1 MGLHP
6 NTNKGRQQD
15 VHVNLLTPLRGSFFY
30 RDTTMTEIPPHEQ
43 EATIVMDGSTMAET
57 MRRMAREIVYYNEL
71 LDDLAL
77 LGILRRG
84 RPLADRFADLI
95 HDMTGTRPPVGSLA
109 TTLYRDDF
117 RAGLSTS
124 SSKGT
129 THFDFNVDGKTILLV
144 DDVLAA
150 GRTIRAAM
158 DEVMDY
164 GRPRRIQLA
173 CLVDRGGRE
182 LPIQADYLGHSMAT
196 EANEWVT
203 ARLQEIDGEDAVLLT
218 RRDVDEE
225 GA

>member
-1 MGLHP
+1 MSGP
-6 NTNKGRQQD
+6 PMN
-15 VHVNLLTPLRGSFFY
+15 HVNPS
-30 RDTTMTEIPPHEQ
+30 EE
-43 EATIVMDGSTMAET
+43 EATIVMDGSAMAET
-57 MRRMAREIVYYNEL
+57 LLRLAREIVNDNPDLER
-71 LDDLAL
+71 LAL

-84 RPLADRFADLI
+84 RPLADRIAGLI
-95 HDMTGTRPPVGSLA
+95 GKMTGITPPVGSLA

-117 RAGLSTS
+117 RGGLGSPKD
-124 SSKGT
+124 KGS
-129 THFDFNVDGKTILLV
+129 THFDFNVDGRTILLV

-196 EANEWVT
+196 ESCEWVT

-218 RRDVDEE
+218 RHDTGAE
-225 GA
+225 GT